1 MVLRRGR
8 PCIKENHVKPKEC
21 CALTVEALDHHLTIP
36 IRGKLTQK
44 DVFQTLVGMA
54 SMHKSIHSITQTLSN
69 VACET
74 SLRYHL
80 KKLSMEDLERA
91 SAAILAYSLS
101 SVLVPGESYQ
111 FAIDYT
117 HDPYYGDTSSVNEN
131 YVIRSKRKKSTNDFY
146 SYVTLYAI
154 TKDRQVTLAVYPH
167 RHGISKVGYIALCLD
182 RISDLGFTIEAL
194 CLDREFYT
202 RRVIEFLQIVQVPF
216 IMPVRKHGQRMK
228 DLLVGNKSRYATYI
242 MRGKPSLKLTIA
254 IVVKYL
260 KGKRG
265 KHGGVN
271 LGYFVNGISWS
282 PFRVHQVYRS
292 RFSIESSYRMRN
304 LAKPRTTSKD
314 PVLRYL
320 YAIISF
326 LLKNIW
332 VFLLWT
338 RFSPIRQGP
347 RTISMRSFRF
357 ELFLLLI
364 WDYIRT
370 SFKLVREIPAFR
382 CPV

>member
-1 MVLRRGR
+1 MVIRRDS
-8 PCIKENHVKPKEC
+8 PCIQENHVKPKEC
-21 CALTVEALDHHLTIP
+21 CALTVDTLNHHLTIP

-54 SMHKSIHSITQTLSN
+54 SMHKSIHSITQTLSD

-80 KKLSMEDLERA
+80 KKLSLEELERA
-91 SAAILAYSLS
+91 SSAILTHSLT
-101 SVLVPGESYQ
+101 SVLVPGESYE

-117 HDPYYGDTSSVNEN
+117 HDPYYGETSSVNEN
-131 YVIRSKRKKSTNDFY
+131 YVVRSKRKKSTNEFY

-154 TKDRQVTLAVYPH
+154 TKDRQVTLAVYPL
-167 RHGISKVGYIALCLD
+167 RHGISKVGYIARCLD
-182 RISDLGFTIEAL
+182 RISELGLTIKAV
-194 CLDREFYT
+194 CLDREFFT
-202 RRVIEFLQIVQVPF
+202 RRVIEFLQTVKVPF
-216 IMPVRKHGQRMK
+216 IIPVVKHSQRMK
-228 DLLVGNKSRYATYI
+228 DLLAGKKSRYATYT
-242 MRGKPSLKLTIA
+242 MKGKLALQLTIA
-254 IVVKYL
+254 IVVKYQ

-271 LGYFVNGISWS
+271 LGYVVSGTSWS
-282 PFRVHQVYRS
+282 PFRVHQIYRS

-314 PVLRYL
+314 PVLRYF

-338 RFSPIRQGP
+338 RFSPVKQGP
-347 RTISMRSFRF
+347 RTICMRSFRF

-364 WDYIRT
+364 WDYIQS

>member
-1 MVLRRGR
+1 MVFRKSN

-21 CALTVEALDHHLTIP
+21 CGLSVEALNHHLTIP
-36 IRGKLTQK
+36 IRGKLTQN
-44 DVFQTLVGMA
+44 DIFQTLVGMA
-54 SMHKSIHSITQTLSN
+54 SMRKSIHSITQTLSN
-69 VACET
+69 VTCET

-80 KKLSMEDLERA
+80 KKLSMDDLERA
-91 SAAILAYSLS
+91 STAILAQSLS

-117 HDPYYGDTSSVNEN
+117 HDPYYGDTCIANED
-131 YVIRSKRKKSTNDFY
+131 YVIRSKRKRSTNDFY

-167 RHGISKVGYIALCLD
+167 RHGISKVGYIARCID
-182 RISDLGFTIEAL
+182 RISELGLTIEAL

-202 RRVIEFLQIVQVPF
+202 RRVIEFLQVVKIPF
-216 IMPVRKHGQRMK
+216 IMPVRKQGQRLK
-228 DLLVGNKSRYATYI
+228 DLLTGKKSRYTTYT
-242 MRGKPSLKLTIA
+242 MRGKPALQLTIA
-254 IVVKYL
+254 IVVKYQ
-260 KGKRG
+260 KGKCG

-271 LGYFVNGISWS
+271 LGYVVNDTSWS
-282 PFRVHQVYRS
+282 PFRVHQIYRS

-326 LLKNIW
+326 LLKNVW

-338 RFSPIRQGP
+338 RFSPVKQGP
-347 RTISMRSFRF
+347 RTVSMRSFRF

-364 WDYIRT
+364 WDHIRST
-370 SFKLVREIPAFR
+370 FKLVSKIPALR
-382 CPV
+382 CPI